1 MLDRRSI
8 AIDGPAGA
16 GKSTVA
22 KLVAQRLKLIYID
35 TGAMYRA
42 ITLKALREK
51 LDLQDQMSLT
61 QLAKETTIQLVAGL
75 QQRVLLDG
83 EDVTEEIRSPEVTGQ
98 VSTVA
103 QIVGVRD
110 VMVKQQRQMAEEFGV
125 VMDGRDIG
133 TVVLP
138 DAGVKFF
145 LTASAEERAC
155 RRAKELVDKG
165 YTIDIKKLTKE
176 IEERDYMDSN
186 RAVSP
191 LVPAQDAITIDSSGM
206 TVEEVV
212 TTIIALIEKGK

>member
-22 KLVAQRLKLIYID
+22 RLVAQRLKLIYID

-51 LDLQDQMSLT
+51 LDLQDQISLT

-98 VSTVA
+98 VSIVA
-103 QIVGVRD
+103 QIIGVRD

-138 DAGVKFF
+138 DAGAKFF

-155 RRAKELVDKG
+155 RRAKELIDKG

>member
-51 LDLQDQMSLT
+51 LDLQDQISLT

-103 QIVGVRD
+103 KCIGVRD

-138 DAGVKFF
+138 DADAKFF

-212 TTIIALIEKGK
+212 TTIIALIEQGK

>member
-1 MLDRRSI
+1 MLDKKCI

-22 KLVAQRLKLIYID
+22 KLVAQALNFLYID

-42 ITLKALREK
+42 ITLKALRQN
-51 LDLQDQMSLT
+51 LDLQDEESLT
-61 QLAKETTIQLVAGL
+61 QLAKDSIIKLVPGS
-75 QQRVLLDG
+75 QQRVLLDD

-103 QIVGVRD
+103 KIAGVRE
-110 VMVKQQRQMAEEFGV
+110 VMVQRQREMAQETSV

-138 DAGVKFF
+138 DANAKFF
-145 LTASAEERAC
+145 LTASAEERAN
-155 RRAKELVDKG
+155 RRARELRAKG
-165 YTIDIKKLTKE
+165 YQIDIEQLTKE
-176 IEERDYMDSN
+176 IKERDYMDSN

-191 LVPAQDAITIDSSGM
+191 LVPADDAITIDSTGM
-206 TVEEVV
+206 TIEEVV
-212 TTIIALIEKGK
+212 ATIIDMVEKGK

>member
-110 VMVKQQRQMAEEFGV
+110 VMVKQQRQMAKEFGV

-138 DAGVKFF
+138 DAGAKFF